1 MKLLL
6 VIYSFTSSRN
16 FTLVRK
22 GKKLSFRLNTYFLK
36 QQKLFK
42 LMQKGKKLRF
52 CCIIISQAADPAET
66 EIKI

>member
-22 GKKLSFRLNTYFLK
+22 GKKLSFRLK